1 VRGDSTLTKLMG
13 WFKDKEGVVVAFSG
27 GLDSTLVAAVAKR
40 SLGKK
45 AVAVTVR
52 TEFTS
57 KREGEEAARVARSL
71 GIRHRVVDLQLPD
84 SVTNNPPD
92 RCYICKKY
100 IMGSLKRLA
109 GEIGFDT
116 VVDGTN
122 YDDLGSDRLGLSALQ
137 EEGIKSPLAELKIG
151 KAQIRE
157 LSKALDLDYTKPA
170 NPCLATR
177 FPRGHR
183 ITSDEVEAVA
193 AAEDFIRRMGFRV
206 VRVRVYDSMAK
217 IEVDREEIPAIL
229 KGKTLEKIKVE
240 LKRLGFEDVT
250 LDTEGYRTGSMDR

>member
-1 VRGDSTLTKLMG
+1 MRGDGTLTKLMG
-13 WFKDKEGVVVAFSG
+13 WFKDKGGVVVAFSG

-45 AVAVTVR
+45 AIAVTVR
-52 TEFTS
+52 TEFIS
-57 KREGEEAARVARSL
+57 KREIEEAARVARSL
-71 GIRHRVVDLQLPD
+71 GIRHRVVDSQLPN
-84 SVTNNPPD
+84 SVMNNPPD

-122 YDDLGSDRLGLSALQ
+122 YDDLGPERPGIRALQ
-137 EEGIKSPLAELKIG
+137 EEGIKSPLAELRIG

-157 LSKALDLDYTKPA
+157 LSKALGLDYTKPA

-183 ITSDEVEAVA
+183 ITGDEVEAVA
-193 AAEDFIRRMGFRV
+193 TAEGFIRRMGFRV
-206 VRVRVYDSMAK
+206 VRVRVYDGTAK
-217 IEVDREEIPAIL
+217 IEVAREEIPAIL
-229 KGKTLEKIKVE
+229 RGNTLEKIKVE